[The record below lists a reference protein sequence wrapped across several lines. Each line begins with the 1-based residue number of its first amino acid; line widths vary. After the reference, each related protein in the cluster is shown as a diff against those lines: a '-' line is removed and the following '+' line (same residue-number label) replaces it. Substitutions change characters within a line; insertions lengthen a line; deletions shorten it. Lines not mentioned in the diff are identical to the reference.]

1 MKKRRRVIAIVIVFV
16 LIIVLASACSDK
28 GKEGRQPGDPAK
40 AIFITQALSNSTQA
54 FSWSEFQRHMGDYNI
69 DMTVIAGEGQVEAEI
84 QGIEKAIKDE
94 FDVIFCY
101 PSDIEAVIPVLT
113 QAKEAGIIIG
123 MFFTD
128 LPPQHQHVM
137 DFFCGS
143 DIFAGGQMAG
153 GVVSQ
158 QFPDGAN
165 FVEVGG
171 LAGDDDAEKLY
182 NGFRTGI
189 ADNIIELGSRNCVG
203 GWNEHEARA
212 IMEDFLFEFGD
223 QINIVW
229 CHWDIGVSAVIEAT
243 QTAGRHDIFIIGV
256 GGNKTGF
263 RQVRDGY
270 QSLSIGHSYSNMVIK
285 SLENAR
291 TLLDGGTVDTFNII
305 PMDLITPETVDS
317 LPWPE

>member
-1 MKKRRRVIAIVIVFV
+1 MKKRRRVIAIVIVFA
-16 LIIVLASACSDK
+16 LITVLASACSDK
-28 GKEGRQPGDPAK
+28 ETGGRKPGDPAK
-40 AIFITQALSNSTQA
+40 AIFITQSLSNSTQA
-54 FSWSEFQRHMGDYNI
+54 FSWSEFQRLMGDYNI
-69 DMTVIAGEGQVEAEI
+69 DMTVITGEDQVENEI
-84 QGIEKAIKDE
+84 QGIEKAIEEE

-101 PSDIEAVIPVLT
+101 PGDIEAVIPVLT

-123 MFFTD
+123 MFYTD
-128 LPPQHQHVM
+128 LPAEHQHIM

-143 DIFAGGQMAG
+143 DVFAGGQVAG
-153 GVVSQ
+153 GFVSQ
-158 QFPDGAN
+158 QFPEGAN

-171 LAGDDDAEKLY
+171 FAGDDAVTQLY

-189 ADNIIELGSRNCVG
+189 ANNIIELGSKNCAG

-229 CHWDIGVSAVIEAT
+229 CHWDIGASAVIEAA
-243 QTAGRHDIFIIGV
+243 QTAGRHNIFIIGV

-263 RQVRDGY
+263 RQVKDGT
-270 QSLSIGHSYSNMVIK
+270 QSLSIGHSYTNMVIK

-291 TLLDGGTVDTFNII
+291 TLLDGGTVDMYNII
-305 PMDLITPETVDS
+305 PMELITPETVDS

>member
-1 MKKRRRVIAIVIVFV
+1 MEKKIRIIAI
-16 LIIVLASACSDK
+16 IIIFALTMVLASACSDK
-28 GKEGRQPGDPAK
+28 GKDERKPGDPAK
-40 AIFITQALSNSTQA
+40 AMFITQTLSNSTQA

-69 DMTVIAGEGQVEAEI
+69 DMTVIAGEGKLEAEI
-84 QGIEKAIKDE
+84 QGIEKAIEEE

-101 PSDIEAVIPVLT
+101 PSDIEAVIPALT

-123 MFFTD
+123 MFFSE
-128 LPPQHQHVM
+128 LPSQHQHIM

-143 DIFAGGQMAG
+143 DIFAGAQMAG
-153 GVVSQ
+153 GFVSE

-171 LAGDDDAEKLY
+171 FAEDDTVTKLN

-189 ADNIIELGSRNCVG
+189 ANNIVELGSKNCAG

-212 IMEDFLFEFGD
+212 IMEDFLFQFGD
-223 QINIVW
+223 QIKIVW
-229 CHWDIGVSAVIEAT
+229 CHWDIGASAVIEAA

-263 RQVRDGY
+263 RQVQDGT
-270 QSLSIGHSYSNMVIK
+270 QSLSIGHSYTNMVIK

-291 TLLDGGTVDTFNII
+291 TLLDGGTVETFNII
-305 PMDLITPETVDS
+305 PMDLITPETIDS
-317 LPWPE
+317 LPWLE

>member
-1 MKKRRRVIAIVIVFV
+1 MKKRRRVIAIVIVFA
-16 LIIVLASACSDK
+16 LIIVLVSACSDK
-28 GKEGRQPGDPAK
+28 EKGGRKPGDPAK
-40 AIFITQALSNSTQA
+40 AVFVTQALSNSTQA
-54 FSWSEFQRHMGDYNI
+54 FSWSEFERLMGGYNI
-69 DMTVIAGEGQVEAEI
+69 EMTVVAGEGRVEAEI
-84 QGIEKAIKDE
+84 RGIEKAIE
-94 FDVIFCY
+94 EEYDVIFCY
-101 PSDIEAVIPVLT
+101 PSDIEAVIPALT

-123 MFFTD
+123 MFFTE
-128 LPPQHQHVM
+128 LPSQHQHIM

-143 DIFAGGQMAG
+143 DDFAGAQMAG
-153 GVVSQ
+153 GFVSQ

-171 LAGDDDAEKLY
+171 FTGDDTVTKLH

-189 ADNIIELGSRNCVG
+189 ADNIVELGSNNCKG

-229 CHWDIGVSAVIEAT
+229 CHWDIGASAVIGAA

-256 GGNKTGF
+256 GGNRTGF
-263 RQVRDGY
+263 RQVKDGT
-270 QSLSIGHSYSNMVIK
+270 QSLSIGHSYTNMVIK

-291 TLLDGGTVDTFNII
+291 ILLDGGKVDAFNII
-305 PMDLITPETVDS
+305 PMELITPETVDS